1 MVAVVVTQEKGRV
14 VLTDYERQVW
24 RDALITDLK
33 TQVWDFIRDD
43 TGEILDIDHLN
54 AQDMDDLRIALNN
67 DVAEHLHIE
76 FK

>member
-14 VLTDYERQVW
+14 VLTDYERQAW
-24 RDALITDLK
+24 RDKLIAYLK
-33 TQVWDFIRDD
+33 DQTWDFVVDVTDRV
-43 TGEILDIDHLN
+43 LNIDHLN
-54 AQDMDDLRIALNN
+54 AQDMDDLRMDLNN